1 MANKK
6 KSKTANKSAKP
17 VSKTQASSK
26 QPAKKVRGGGL
37 TILLILI
44 FLHSLLATAIA
55 FSYLKAEYVGSTSWI
70 LPLFS
75 LISVAGIVA
84 AVGMWYWKKW
94 GIYLYAAISVV
105 QAVIHILLT
114 GSTIVVF
121 YDLLPVAI
129 LGYVITLQSKN
140 NLFE

>member
-17 VSKTQASSK
+17 VSKAQASSK

-94 GIYLYAAISVV
+94 GIYLYAAISVIG
-105 QAVIHILLT
+105 AVIHILLT
-114 GSTIVVF
+114 GSTMVVF
-121 YDLLPVAI
+121 YDLIPVAI

>member
-1 MANKK
+1 MANKQ

-17 VSKTQASSK
+17 VSKAKGSSK
-26 QPAKKVRGGGL
+26 QPVKKVRGGGL

-94 GIYLYAAISVV
+94 GIYLYAAISVIS
-105 QAVIHILLT
+105 AVIHILLT
-114 GSTIVVF
+114 GSTMVVF
-121 YDLLPVAI
+121 YDLIPVAI